1 MSINVLNISKH
12 YNEQKALDS
21 VSFSIPTGEV
31 IGLLGPNGAG
41 KSTLMK
47 IITGYIKQTDG
58 IVEVNGYNT
67 LSSDFDFRSLIGY
80 LPENNPLYVD
90 MYVKEYLLWVAS
102 VYKLGRQSDKRV
114 RELIDTT
121 GIGYEQ
127 NKKIG
132 SLSKG
137 YRQRVGLAQA
147 LIHNP
152 QVLIL
157 DEPTSGLDPN
167 QIIEIRNLISEIG
180 HDKTVILSTHIMQEV
195 EAICKRIIIINRGKL
210 VADGSTDE
218 VRALSTGLGY
228 QVIVEFA
235 EDVAV
240 DMIQDIDGVR
250 DVTKLDG
257 TSWILT
263 AKESIDIRSN
273 IFSFAKNNGYTL
285 LTLNRKSLQLE
296 EVFQNLTQSNFS
308 NNQR

>member
-1 MSINVLNISKH
+1 MSIVVNNVTKL
-12 YNEQKALDS
+12 YNQQKALDS

-31 IGLLGPNGAG
+31 VGLLGPNGAG

-58 IVEVNGYNT
+58 AVEVNGNNT
-67 LSSDFDFRSLIGY
+67 LNTEFDFRAEIGY

-102 VYKLGRQSDKRV
+102 IYKLGKTSESRV
-114 RELIDTT
+114 KELIDIT

-152 QVLIL
+152 KLLIL

-167 QIIEIRNLISEIG
+167 QIIEIRNLIYEIG
-180 HDKTVILSTHIMQEV
+180 KDKTVILSTHIMQEV

-210 VADGSTDE
+210 VADGSTNE
-218 VRALSTGLGY
+218 VRALSSGFGH
-228 QVIVEFA
+228 QVLVEFV
-235 EDVAV
+235 EDVAEESLLK
-240 DMIQDIDGVR
+240 IQGVQNVYR
-250 DVTKLDG
+250 TESSEWVLI
-257 TSWILT
+257 S
-263 AKESIDIRSN
+263 KEGIDIRPN
-273 IFSFAKNNGYTL
+273 IFSFAKDNGYTL
-285 LTLNRKSLQLE
+285 LTLSRKSLQLE
-296 EVFQNLTQSNFS
+296 EVFQNLTQPNHT
-308 NNQR
+308 NN

>member
-1 MSINVLNISKH
+1 MSIVVNNVTKL
-12 YNEQKALDS
+12 YNQQKALDS

-31 IGLLGPNGAG
+31 VGLLGPNGAG

-58 IVEVNGYNT
+58 AVEVNENNT
-67 LSSDFDFRSLIGY
+67 LNTEFDFRAEIGY

-102 VYKLGRQSDKRV
+102 IYKLGKASDGRV
-114 RELIDTT
+114 KELIDIT

-152 QVLIL
+152 KLLIL

-180 HDKTVILSTHIMQEV
+180 KDKTVILSTHIMQEV

-210 VADGSTDE
+210 VADGSTRE
-218 VRALSTGLGY
+218 VRALSSGFGH
-228 QVIVEFA
+228 QVLVEFV
-235 EDVAV
+235 EEVSEKDLLNITGVQSV
-240 DMIQDIDGVR
+240 SRIDN
-250 DVTKLDG
+250 
-257 TSWILT
+257 SWTLLS
-263 AKESIDIRSN
+263 KESVDIRPN
-273 IFSFAKNNGYTL
+273 VFNFAKSNGLTL
-285 LTLNRKSLQLE
+285 LTLSRKNLQLE
-296 EVFQNLTQSNFS
+296 EVFQNLTQ
-308 NNQR
+308 

>member
-1 MSINVLNISKH
+1 MSIVVNSVTKL
-12 YNEQKALDS
+12 YNQQKALDS

-31 IGLLGPNGAG
+31 VGLLGPNGAG

-47 IITGYIKQTDG
+47 IITGYIKQTNGTVD
-58 IVEVNGYNT
+58 VNGRNT
-67 LSSDFDFRSLIGY
+67 LNTDFDFRADIGY

-102 VYKLGRQSDKRV
+102 IYKLGRTSEGRV
-114 RELIDTT
+114 KELIDIT

-152 QVLIL
+152 SVLIL

-167 QIIEIRNLISEIG
+167 QIIEIRNLITEIG
-180 HDKTVILSTHIMQEV
+180 KDKTVILSTHIMQEV

-210 VADGSTDE
+210 VADGSTNE
-218 VRALSTGLGY
+218 VRALSSGSGNQIL
-228 QVIVEFA
+228 VEFVEEIF
-235 EDVAV
+235 EDKLINIAGVQSITRV
-240 DMIQDIDGVR
+240 DN
-250 DVTKLDG
+250 
-257 TSWILT
+257 TSWILVSKDST
-263 AKESIDIRSN
+263 DIRAN
-273 IFSFAKNNGYTL
+273 VFNFAKDSGYTL
-285 LTLNRKSLQLE
+285 LTLNRKSPQLE
-296 EVFQNLTQSNFS
+296 DVFQNLTQPNSY
-308 NNQR
+308 